1 MELACKLRVGK
12 VAGSWEEEDLWCDFS
27 LSWVT
32 QSKFDFYNFILS
44 SGCYWL
50 PRPCT
55 FLGALAESFPYCA
68 SNAILL
74 FVARVLHTVTHT
86 QISPHDKAQA
96 PSHGPLSTSGLAPVC
111 LAPVSSLITGLY
123 TSVPH
128 LYRLILSSPRCPD
141 CLQSALH
148 RPIPTC
154 PSKPSCAFSLSFL
167 VICPT
172 SLLPQL
178 CVGPPAKHM
187 FDHYTLSPPLDGKL
201 LEEIGMLVF
210 VSS

>member
-50 PRPCT
+50 PRLCT
-55 FLGALAESFPYCA
+55 FLGALAGSFPYCA

-96 PSHGPLSTSGLAPVC
+96 PSHGPRAHLDWPLSAW
-111 LAPVSSLITGLY
+111 
-123 TSVPH
+123 H
-128 LYRLILSSPRCPD
+128 LCHLSSQAYKLL
-141 CLQSALH
+141 CLTYICWFSVLPGVQTVYSLPFTG
-148 RPIPTC
+148 RFPPVL
-154 PSKPSCAFSLSFL
+154 PSQVVLFL
-167 VICPT
+167 CH
-172 SLLPQL
+172 SWLY
-178 CVGPPAKHM
+178 A
-187 FDHYTLSPPLDGKL
+187 PPLCCHSFVWVPQQSTCLIMILCL
-201 LEEIGMLVF
+201 LH
-210 VSS
+210 